1 MTIEAGK
8 AKAAELRQQMQRYA
22 CGRRAAKV
30 NRLNV
35 QADAGDTS
43 ARATLKAM
51 RIIKQ
56 GAPAPSAGELWNPKG
71 KRHVRGKTHKHDTIM
86 RGQRA
91 VQQQGRNI

>member
-1 MTIEAGK
+1 MSIESGK
-8 AKAAELRQQMQRYA
+8 AKAAELRQQMERYA

-35 QADAGDTS
+35 QADAGDTA

-51 RIIKQ
+51 RTIKQ

>member
-1 MTIEAGK
+1 MSIESGK

-35 QADAGDTS
+35 QADAGDTA

-51 RIIKQ
+51 RISKQ
-56 GAPAPSAGELWNPKG
+56 GAPAPSAGELWNPEG
-71 KRHVRGKTHKHDTIM
+71 KRHVRGKTHKHVTIM

>member
-1 MTIEAGK
+1 MSIESGK
-8 AKAAELRQQMQRYA
+8 AKAAELRAQMERYA

-35 QADAGDTS
+35 QADAGDTA

-51 RIIKQ
+51 RTIKQ

-71 KRHVRGKTHKHDTIM
+71 KRLVKASSNKHSSLLRGE
-86 RGQRA
+86 RA
-91 VQQQGRNI
+91 RNNQAKGI

>member
-1 MTIEAGK
+1 MSIESGK
-8 AKAAELRQQMQRYA
+8 AKAAELRAQMERYA

-30 NRLNV
+30 NRLSM
-35 QADAGDTS
+35 QADAGDTA

-51 RIIKQ
+51 RTIKQ

-71 KRHVRGKTHKHDTIM
+71 KRLANGSSNKHNSLL

-91 VQQQGRNI
+91 RNNQARGI

>member
-1 MTIEAGK
+1 MTIESGK

-35 QADAGDTS
+35 QADAGDTA

-51 RIIKQ
+51 RTIKQ

>member
-1 MTIEAGK
+1 MSIEAGK
-8 AKAAELRQQMQRYA
+8 AKAAELRQQMERYA

-35 QADAGDTS
+35 QADAGDTA

-51 RIIKQ
+51 RTIKQ

>member
-1 MTIEAGK
+1 MSIESGK
-8 AKAAELRQQMQRYA
+8 AKAAELRAQMERYA

-35 QADAGDTS
+35 QADAGDTA

-51 RIIKQ
+51 RTIKQ

-71 KRHVRGKTHKHDTIM
+71 KRLAKASSNKHNSLL

-91 VQQQGRNI
+91 RNNQAKGI

>member
-1 MTIEAGK
+1 MTIESGK
-8 AKAAELRQQMQRYA
+8 AKAAELRQQMERYA

-35 QADAGDTS
+35 QADAGDTA

-51 RIIKQ
+51 RTIKQ

-71 KRHVRGKTHKHDTIM
+71 KRHVRGSSHKHEAIM

-91 VQQQGRNI
+91 VQKQGRNI

>member
-1 MTIEAGK
+1 MTIESGK
-8 AKAAELRQQMQRYA
+8 AKAAELRQQMERYA

-35 QADAGDTS
+35 QADAGDTA

-51 RIIKQ
+51 RTIKQ

-71 KRHVRGKTHKHDTIM
+71 KRHVRGKTHKHSTM
-86 RGQRA
+86 LRGQRA